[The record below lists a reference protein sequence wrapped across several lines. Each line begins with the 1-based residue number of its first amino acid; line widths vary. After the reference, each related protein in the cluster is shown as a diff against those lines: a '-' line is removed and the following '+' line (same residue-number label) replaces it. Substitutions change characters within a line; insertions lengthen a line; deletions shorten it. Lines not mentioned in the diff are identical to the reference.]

1 MVQLGIDDAEIA
13 AGGNGNRLGAGVEGA
28 HDLGHGL
35 DGSQLVEVAGE
46 PLDFGLMDFV
56 TVELAAEF
64 GIQSGHDFA
73 VGHTGSGVK
82 TIQRPFEGR
91 AVVPETRVPGA
102 KMKRHGIDQGAV
114 AIEYVAGKRPVWQD
128 QIHVSLHAGAESMP
142 GRFGDGL
149 GVLGR
154 AGGQQ
159 FGTAAALPFDHAGSS
174 GEEFAKNAAGQ
185 AFPAF
190 FLLQFA
196 VGAVLGGFPGLGEA
210 GGAEDHGFFSAG
222 IEFEFAF
229 EALGGILHH
238 AGADFEAKVFVFAAE
253 FLQIGFH
260 AGEVFALHLEFVTE
274 VFLVAF
280 QLLFGAKMAHHAH
293 DVEDRADD
301 ESADESVERGV
312 GKEGFQEVHGRT
324 IRAPGEKRH
333 PWALKKGLPGGR
345 VVLTL
350 RSFRPEGGNHTLKP
364 FFDRMLAHFTRA
376 KTFVF
381 IVLIALFIGL
391 AWFTTDYD
399 TRGSSM
405 SSACPIRVY
414 GRCYQEQEIRRM
426 VSYFEVSRDLLLIDF
441 ALSLFGENRLDRDPT
456 DFVTNLIILREEAKK
471 LGIEPTDEEAKEAI
485 RTSPIFGM
493 QTWIDDDV
501 LVSRVLAPRGLTKG
515 DLVQLGK
522 DYLCWRKLGDLLE
535 VGNDP
540 VPVEIEKTYIRKN
553 QKYTAWLAEFAMDAY
568 KDKATV
574 TDAEIQEFYDQKK
587 KEHEE
592 DATKGLLSD
601 EKRGFTMVTFSP
613 PAGTDK
619 LTNEQKA
626 ESKSAFN
633 NRVNELYATLA
644 DDETKFSE
652 LAKTMAADKSNAF
665 AIKVEEV
672 APFAEVSPPESL
684 KKQPQMLADL
694 FSGARSTDAGRSV
707 TIPYAQEDGG
717 FLMFKITSIVAPLP
731 LTLEES
737 REQIKT
743 ALTAKKSNQLVNE
756 AATAART
763 KVLDALKAGKKPAE
777 AAVAAGIEMKSLPA
791 FSESEP
797 PTGIDAAPQIAAA
810 AQSTPN
816 GSASDLLPIP
826 PAKGYRFVVV
836 EKTELVESDQ
846 AESQKSSL
854 KISASSDYRRAL
866 FQAWFQK
873 RQREAEVSR
882 AGSVAPEDDAELKKQ
897 APGAPTPEAPA
908 ES

>member
-1 MVQLGIDDAEIA
+1 
-13 AGGNGNRLGAGVEGA
+13 
-28 HDLGHGL
+28 
-35 DGSQLVEVAGE
+35 
-46 PLDFGLMDFV
+46 
-56 TVELAAEF
+56 
-64 GIQSGHDFA
+64 
-73 VGHTGSGVK
+73 
-82 TIQRPFEGR
+82 
-91 AVVPETRVPGA
+91 
-102 KMKRHGIDQGAV
+102 
-114 AIEYVAGKRPVWQD
+114 
-128 QIHVSLHAGAESMP
+128 
-142 GRFGDGL
+142 
-149 GVLGR
+149 
-154 AGGQQ
+154 
-159 FGTAAALPFDHAGSS
+159 
-174 GEEFAKNAAGQ
+174 
-185 AFPAF
+185 
-190 FLLQFA
+190 
-196 VGAVLGGFPGLGEA
+196 
-210 GGAEDHGFFSAG
+210 
-222 IEFEFAF
+222 
-229 EALGGILHH
+229 
-238 AGADFEAKVFVFAAE
+238 
-253 FLQIGFH
+253 
-260 AGEVFALHLEFVTE
+260 
-274 VFLVAF
+274 
-280 QLLFGAKMAHHAH
+280 
-293 DVEDRADD
+293 
-301 ESADESVERGV
+301 
-312 GKEGFQEVHGRT
+312 
-324 IRAPGEKRH
+324 
-333 PWALKKGLPGGR
+333 
-345 VVLTL
+345 
-350 RSFRPEGGNHTLKP
+350 
-364 FFDRMLAHFTRA
+364 MLAHFTRA
-376 KTFVF
+376 KTLVF

-391 AWFTTDYD
+391 AWFSTDYD
-399 TRGSSM
+399 TRGSAL

-426 VSYFEVSRDLLLIDF
+426 VSFFEVSRDLLLIDF

-456 DFVTNLIILREEAKK
+456 DFVTNLIILREEAKR

-485 RTSPIFGM
+485 RTSPVFGM

-501 LVSRVLAPRGLTKG
+501 LVNRVLAPRGLNKG

-522 DYLCWRKLGDLLE
+522 DYLSWRKLGDLLE

-553 QKYTAWLAEFAMDAY
+553 QKYTAWLAEFALDAY

-613 PAGTDK
+613 PVGTDK

-644 DDETKFSE
+644 DDETKFAE

-665 AIKVEEV
+665 AIKVEEI

-684 KKQPQMLADL
+684 KKQPQMLSDL

-717 FLMFKITSIVAPLP
+717 FLMFKITSIVDPVP
-731 LTLEES
+731 LTLDES

-743 ALTAKKSNQLVNE
+743 ALTAKKANQLVNE

-777 AAVAAGIEMKSLPA
+777 AATAAGIEMKPLPA

-797 PTGIDAAPQIAAA
+797 PTGIDAAPQIVSA

-826 PAKGYRFVVV
+826 PAKGFRFVVV
-836 EKTELVESDQ
+836 DKTELVESDQ
-846 AESQKSSL
+846 EESQKSSL

-873 RQREAEVSR
+873 RQREAEVAR
-882 AGSVAPEDDAELKKQ
+882 AGSLAPEDDAETTKQ

-908 ES
+908 GS